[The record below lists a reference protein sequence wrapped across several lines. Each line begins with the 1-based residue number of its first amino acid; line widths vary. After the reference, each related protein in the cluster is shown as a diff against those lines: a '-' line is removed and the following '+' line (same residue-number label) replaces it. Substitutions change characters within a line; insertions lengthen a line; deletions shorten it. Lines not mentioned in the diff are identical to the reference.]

1 MNQTNRSAP
10 RLTALLARARTTSS
24 LSMSR
29 TAPRTAAGLLGLLGL
44 LAASLQ
50 AEPGESSERPYHF
63 VQKLSSNVAVNWS
76 TGFMYARLTEPV
88 RKAEGE
94 SLTEARLSAMRLA
107 KEKARAALSR
117 AVLLLP
123 VDAGGTYGEHMG
135 ADPRLRQDFETI
147 ERDFRLIENTTGE
160 GTVRLRMGL
169 PLFGRTGLLRRLP
182 LPENV
187 AGDFADVRLP
197 VPTERYTGLIVFT
210 ELAQDFRPS
219 LRPALALPGGDRFL
233 TIENRSDS
241 RGFYFPD
248 EPSARSYGRVGDRP
262 LRLFAPSALSRTD
275 LVIDRA
281 DAQRIL
287 GNAKLFRAIREGHVA
302 IVTSH
307 EEASTD

>member
-1 MNQTNRSAP
+1 MNATYRG
-10 RLTALLARARTTSS
+10 RRATSPVNLSRTT
-24 LSMSR
+24 LR
-29 TAPRTAAGLLGLLGL
+29 TVVGLLGLTAL

-63 VQKLSSNVAVNWS
+63 VQRLSPNVSVNWS
-76 TGFMYARLTEPV
+76 TGFMYARVTEPV

-94 SLTEARLSAMRLA
+94 SLTEARLNAMRLA

-182 LPENV
+182 VLGNATGE
-187 AGDFADVRLP
+187 FADVRLP
-197 VPTERYTGLIVFT
+197 VPAERYTGLIVFT
-210 ELAQDFRPS
+210 ELAPDFRPS
-219 LRPALALPGGDRFL
+219 LRPGLALPGGDRFL
-233 TIENRSDS
+233 TVDNRSES

-248 EPSARSYGRVGDRP
+248 EASARSYGRVGDRP
-262 LRLFAPSALSRTD
+262 LRLFAPSALTHTD

-307 EEASTD
+307 EQASTD